1 MPLNI
6 SLRRYS
12 FVFALTSVAIALAV
26 SGCSQSSGGNNLHV
40 KSAAAGE
47 KDVAIKSSYAYGVV
61 KTFTD
66 VNGKMTTASTYNF
79 YVANYD
85 LDAGNFGMTL
95 EKPMPSDDSVRV
107 LFSLVGAE
115 GAKDAPPE
123 TGTYSAKADKYM
135 KVETVGIVTKK
146 NGTEIKNWF
155 DRSTLNG
162 EVKVTSVS
170 GDSASGEIDV
180 TAGDNIIKG
189 SFTAKI
195 LQRK

>member
-1 MPLNI
+1 MPLHKIRHRNFAFLI
-6 SLRRYS
+6 IAFVVFS
-12 FVFALTSVAIALAV
+12 F
-26 SGCSQSSGGNNLHV
+26 GCSNGGGGNNLHV

-47 KDVAIKSSYAYGVV
+47 KDVAIKTAFADPVTKS
-61 KTFTD
+61 FTD
-66 VNGKMTTASTYNF
+66 TNNKITTAVVYNMHA
-79 YVANYD
+79 ANYD
-85 LDAGNFGMTL
+85 LDGGRFGASL
-95 EKPMPSDDSVRV
+95 NNSMPADDSIRV
-107 LFSLVGAE
+107 MFSLVGEE
-115 GAKDAPPE
+115 GTKENSPLKA
-123 TGTYSAKADKYM
+123 GTYSAKADKYM

-180 TAGDNIIKG
+180 TAGDNTIKG

>member
-1 MPLNI
+1 MPLHKVRKLNP
-6 SLRRYS
+6 LLL
-12 FVFALTSVAIALAV
+12 FVVAITLV
-26 SGCSQSSGGNNLHV
+26 FVGCSKSGGGNDLHV
-40 KSAAAGE
+40 KSPPTGE
-47 KDVAIKSSYAYGVV
+47 KDLAVKSSYAYGVV

-107 LFSLVGAE
+107 VFSLVGAE
-115 GAKDAPPE
+115 GAKDTPPE

-135 KVETVGIVTKK
+135 KVESVGIIARK
-146 NGTEIKNWF
+146 NGADIKTWF
-155 DRSTLNG
+155 DRGKLSG

-170 GDSASGEIDV
+170 GDSASGDIDV
-180 TAGDNIIKG
+180 TAGDNTIKG